1 VVSARRVGVA
11 FTGHFSTIL
20 TRSGIG
26 RGAPVKNDLYVSDAV
41 SHSGTAEDS
50 DTSATSKKLRQGLG

>member
-11 FTGHFSTIL
+11 FTGHFAPIL

-26 RGAPVKNDLYVSDAV
+26 RGAPVKNDRCVSDAV
-41 SHSGTAEDS
+41 SHSGTVGDS
-50 DTSATSKKLRQGLG
+50 DTSETSKKLRQGLG